1 MQIMYTLYPVMTKLE
16 PGTDEYRHASSIVVR
31 GVTWFAVPVT
41 VVVVLLAAPF
51 VHVVYGGKWDDVVP
65 LVPAAAILGGVGAVF
80 YVVYMLLLGHN
91 EERRCVI
98 ADILELIGTLIALA
112 LLLREGL
119 IAYLCGLLVVRLL
132 VLAFGIS
139 WLLSCRGIDR
149 QELSKALFPALA
161 ASGLA
166 YAVCQSVVIMTD
178 LSAQEPVIAM
188 AYGILFV
195 ITYTLSLRLFFAN
208 VLVELLNYLP
218 ASRMIGRVLFVGQN
232 PI

>member
-1 MQIMYTLYPVMTKLE
+1 MT
-16 PGTDEYRHASSIVVR
+16 V
-31 GVTWFAVPVT
+31 
-41 VVVVLLAAPF
+41 
-51 VHVVYGGKWDDVVP
+51 
-65 LVPAAAILGGVGAVF
+65 
-80 YVVYMLLLGHN
+80 
-91 EERRCVI
+91 
-98 ADILELIGTLIALA
+98 DILELIGTLIALS
-112 LLLREGL
+112 LLLQEGL
-119 IAYLCGLLVVRLL
+119 MAYLCGLLVVRLL
-132 VLAFGIS
+132 VLTFSIS

-149 QELSKALFPALA
+149 NELSKALFPAVA

-166 YAVCQSVVIMTD
+166 YAVCESVVIMTD
-178 LSAQEPVIAM
+178 LSAQEPVFAL